1 MMGIKLRIKSL
12 LFGFVLIGLSACST
26 SLRVGW
32 FSRNLPTQTTASYNT
47 FTGTERRKI
56 EVDAGDEVV
65 LDVQSEVT
73 KGDLNIRIL
82 EPDQDVLKRIKT
94 NRDREYK
101 FEAEETGNYWVVIT
115 GDNAGGSYEIQWD
128 ITS

>member
-1 MMGIKLRIKSL
+1 MMGIKRRIQSL
-12 LFGFVLIGLSACST
+12 LFGFVVIGLSACSS

-47 FTGTERRKI
+47 FTGTERRQI

-65 LDVQSEVT
+65 LNVQSEVT
-73 KGDLNIRIL
+73 KGDLDIRIL
-82 EPDQDVLKRIKT
+82 EPDQEVLKRIET
-94 NRDREYK
+94 NRDREYT

>member
-1 MMGIKLRIKSL
+1 MMGIKLKIKSL
-12 LFGFVLIGLSACST
+12 LFGFVVIGLSACST

-47 FTGTERRKI
+47 FTGTERRQI

-65 LDVQSEVT
+65 LNVQSEVT
-73 KGDLNIRIL
+73 KGDLDIRIL
-82 EPDQDVLKRIKT
+82 EPDQEVLKRIET
-94 NRDREYK
+94 NRDREYT

>member
-12 LFGFVLIGLSACST
+12 LFGFVVIGLSACSS

-47 FTGTERRKI
+47 FTGTERRQI

-65 LDVQSEVT
+65 LNVQSEVT
-73 KGDLNIRIL
+73 KGDLDIRIL
-82 EPDQDVLKRIKT
+82 EPDQEVLKRIET
-94 NRDREYK
+94 NRDREYT

>member
-12 LFGFVLIGLSACST
+12 LFGFVVIGLSACST

-32 FSRNLPTQTTASYNT
+32 FSRNLPTQATASYNT
-47 FTGTERRKI
+47 FTGTERQQI

-73 KGDLNIRIL
+73 KGDLDIRIL
-82 EPDQDVLKRIKT
+82 EPDQEVLKRIET
-94 NRDREYK
+94 NRDREYT
-101 FEAEETGNYWVVIT
+101 FEAEATGNYWVVIT

>member
-12 LFGFVLIGLSACST
+12 LFGLVLIGISACST

-47 FTGTERRKI
+47 FTGTERRQI

-82 EPDQDVLKRIKT
+82 EPDKDVLKRIET
-94 NRDREYK
+94 NRDREYTFK
-101 FEAEETGNYWVVIT
+101 AEESGNYWVVIT

-128 ITS
+128 VTS

>member
-1 MMGIKLRIKSL
+1 MGIKLRIKSL
-12 LFGFVLIGLSACST
+12 LFGFVVIGLSACSS

-47 FTGTERRKI
+47 FTGTERRQI

-73 KGDLNIRIL
+73 KGDLDIRIL
-82 EPDQDVLKRIKT
+82 EPDQEVLKRIET
-94 NRDREYK
+94 NRDREYT
-101 FEAEETGNYWVVIT
+101 FEAEESGNYWVVIT

>member
-12 LFGFVLIGLSACST
+12 LFGLVLIGISACST

-47 FTGTERRKI
+47 FTGTERRQI

-82 EPDQDVLKRIKT
+82 EPDKDVLKRIET
-94 NRDREYK
+94 NRDREYT
-101 FEAEETGNYWVVIT
+101 FEAEESGNYWVVIT

-128 ITS
+128 VTS

>member
-47 FTGTERRKI
+47 FTGTERRQI

-73 KGDLNIRIL
+73 KGDLDIRIL

-94 NRDREYK
+94 NRDREYT

>member
-1 MMGIKLRIKSL
+1 MGIKLGIKSL
-12 LFGFVLIGLSACST
+12 LFGFVLIGLSVCST

-32 FSRNLPTQTTASYNT
+32 FSRNLPTQTKASYNT
-47 FTGTERRKI
+47 FTGTERRQI
-56 EVDAGDEVV
+56 EVDAGDKVV

-73 KGDLNIRIL
+73 KGDLDIQIL
-82 EPDQDVLKRIKT
+82 EPDKDVLKRIET
-94 NRDREYK
+94 NRDREYT

-128 ITS
+128 VTS